1 MSWLSTQRVARLA
14 RALSVRTV
22 EKREI
27 IFDEQNV
34 PESVYILLSGVARI
48 TCRNRKGQR
57 RLVIMVAPGM
67 ISGFPLPVSG
77 ISYDFRCE
85 AFTSC
90 QIGAIDLAAFI
101 RISLGI
107 ESIDFKRM
115 ALNYLGRWN
124 LVQLRCSNLLGCTL
138 QERLALALLELS
150 EDFGI
155 HDDGGLRLNLLT
167 RQSDLAELVGA
178 SRPRITEHLSQ
189 FEQDRL
195 IARKDRQLIV
205 QRDRIEKFLAQAQVA
220 LSGSQS
226 A

>member
-1 MSWLSTQRVARLA
+1 MSWLSAQRVKRLG
-14 RALSVRTV
+14 RALNVSTV

-27 IFDEQNV
+27 IFDEKNV

-67 ISGFPLPVSG
+67 ISGFPLPVNG

-90 QIGAIDLAAFI
+90 QIGVIDLESFI

-124 LVQLRCSNLLGCTL
+124 LVHLRCSNFLGFTL
-138 QERLALALLELS
+138 QERLALTLLELS
-150 EDFGI
+150 DDFGI
-155 HDDGGLRLNLLT
+155 DDSGGLRLNLLT
-167 RQSDLAELVGA
+167 RHRDLADLVGA
-178 SRPRITEHLSQ
+178 SRPRITEHLNQ

-195 IARKDRQLIV
+195 IARKNRQLIV
-205 QRDRIEKFLAQAQVA
+205 QRDRIENFLSQAQAA
-220 LSGSQS
+220 LSGGES